1 MKEEYTRE
9 VINEMQKVIDDSLM
23 AGSSDRLTV
32 IKEYMTPDDMCSYFG
47 FKDKRMFTKW
57 EADGLK
63 TIKLTEKSKLY
74 AGDDVR
80 EYLDKLR
87 S

>member
-1 MKEEYTRE
+1 MEKA
-9 VINEMQKVIDDSLM
+9 INEVHKAIDENLTFRTKE
-23 AGSSDRLTV
+23 RLTV

-47 FKDKRMFTKW
+47 FKDKRQFLKW
-57 EADGLK
+57 EENGLK
-63 TIKLTEKSKLY
+63 TIKLSEKSKLY

-80 EYLDKLR
+80 DYLDNLR

>member
-1 MKEEYTRE
+1 MEKA
-9 VINEMQKVIDDSLM
+9 INEMHRVIDDSLM
-23 AGSSDRLTV
+23 AGPSERLTI
-32 IKEYMTPDDMCSYFG
+32 IKEYMTPEDMCSYFG

-63 TIKLTEKSKLY
+63 TIKLSEKSKLY

>member
-1 MKEEYTRE
+1 ME
-9 VINEMQKVIDDSLM
+9 KVIDNSL
-23 AGSSDRLTV
+23 SVRPRERLNV

-47 FKDKRMFTKW
+47 FKDKRQFIKW
-57 EADGLK
+57 EQNGLK
-63 TIKLTEKSKLY
+63 TIQLSEKSKLY

-80 EYLDKLR
+80 EYLDNLR

>member
-1 MKEEYTRE
+1 MEKA
-9 VINEMQKVIDDSLM
+9 INEVHKVIDESLI
-23 AGSSDRLTV
+23 SRPKERLTV
-32 IKEYMTPDDMCSYFG
+32 IKEYMTPEDMCSYFG
-47 FKDKRMFTKW
+47 FKDKRMFTKR

-63 TIKLTEKSKLY
+63 TIKLSEKSKLY

-80 EYLDKLR
+80 EYLNNLR

>member
-1 MKEEYTRE
+1 MEKA
-9 VINEMQKVIDDSLM
+9 INEMHKVIDESLM
-23 AGSSDRLTV
+23 PSPNERLTV

-47 FKDKRMFTKW
+47 FKDKRQFVKW
-57 EADGLK
+57 EEDGLK
-63 TIKLTEKSKLY
+63 TIKLSEKSKLY

-80 EYLDKLR
+80 DYLDNLR

>member
-1 MKEEYTRE
+1 MEKAIGEVHKIIDENLTLRPKE
-9 VINEMQKVIDDSLM
+9 
-23 AGSSDRLTV
+23 RLTI
-32 IKEYMTPDDMCSYFG
+32 IKEYMTPEDMCSYFG

-63 TIKLTEKSKLY
+63 TIKLSEKSKLY
-74 AGDDVR
+74 AGEDVR

>member
-1 MKEEYTRE
+1 MEKA
-9 VINEMQKVIDDSLM
+9 INEMHKVIDDNLF
-23 AGSSDRLTV
+23 DQPRERLTV
-32 IKEYMTPDDMCSYFG
+32 IKEYMTPEDMCSYFG

-63 TIKLTEKSKLY
+63 TIKLSEKSKLY

-80 EYLDKLR
+80 EYLDNLR

>member
-1 MKEEYTRE
+1 MEKA
-9 VINEMQKVIDDSLM
+9 INEMHRVIDESLM
-23 AGSSDRLTV
+23 AGPSERLTV

-63 TIKLTEKSKLY
+63 TIKLSEKSKLY

-80 EYLDKLR
+80 EYLNNLR

>member
-1 MKEEYTRE
+1 MEKA
-9 VINEMQKVIDDSLM
+9 INEVHRVIDENLIDM
-23 AGSSDRLTV
+23 PKERLTV
-32 IKEYMTPDDMCSYFG
+32 IKEYMTPEDMCSYFG

-63 TIKLTEKSKLY
+63 TIKLSEKSKLY

-80 EYLDKLR
+80 EYLDNLR

>member
-1 MKEEYTRE
+1 MEKA
-9 VINEMQKVIDDSLM
+9 INEMHRVIDESLIP
-23 AGSSDRLTV
+23 SPNERLTV

-47 FKDKRMFTKW
+47 FKDKRQFVKW
-57 EADGLK
+57 EEDGLK
-63 TIKLTEKSKLY
+63 TIKLSEKSKLY

-80 EYLDKLR
+80 DYLDNLR

>member
-1 MKEEYTRE
+1 MEKA
-9 VINEMQKVIDDSLM
+9 INEMHKVIDDNLF
-23 AGSSDRLTV
+23 DQPRERLTV

-63 TIKLTEKSKLY
+63 TIKLSEKSKLY

-80 EYLDKLR
+80 EYLDNLR

>member
-1 MKEEYTRE
+1 MEKA
-9 VINEMQKVIDDSLM
+9 INEMHRVTDEGLI
-23 AGSSDRLTV
+23 AGPGERLTV

-63 TIKLTEKSKLY
+63 TIKLSEKSKLY

-80 EYLDKLR
+80 DYLDNLR

>member
-1 MKEEYTRE
+1 MEKA
-9 VINEMQKVIDDSLM
+9 INEMHKVIDDNLFEM
-23 AGSSDRLTV
+23 PRERLTV

-47 FKDKRMFTKW
+47 FKDKRMFVKW
-57 EADGLK
+57 EEDGLK
-63 TIKLTEKSKLY
+63 TIKLSEKSKLY

-80 EYLDKLR
+80 DYLDNLR

>member
-1 MKEEYTRE
+1 MEKAIGE
-9 VINEMQKVIDDSLM
+9 VHKVIDENLISRPKE
-23 AGSSDRLTV
+23 RLTV

-47 FKDKRMFTKW
+47 FKDKRMFVKW
-57 EADGLK
+57 EENGLK
-63 TIKLTEKSKLY
+63 TIKLSEKSKLY
-74 AGDDVR
+74 AGEDVR

>member
-1 MKEEYTRE
+1 MEKA
-9 VINEMQKVIDDSLM
+9 INEMHRVIDDSLM
-23 AGSSDRLTV
+23 ASPGERLTV

-57 EADGLK
+57 EQDGLK
-63 TIKLTEKSKLY
+63 TIKLSEKSKLY

-80 EYLDKLR
+80 DYLDNLR

>member
-1 MKEEYTRE
+1 MEKA
-9 VINEMQKVIDDSLM
+9 INEMHRVIDDSLM
-23 AGSSDRLTV
+23 TGPNERLTV

-47 FKDKRMFTKW
+47 FKDKRMFVKW
-57 EADGLK
+57 EENGLK
-63 TIKLTEKSKLY
+63 TIKLSEKSKLY

-80 EYLDKLR
+80 EYLNKLR

>member
-1 MKEEYTRE
+1 MEKA
-9 VINEMQKVIDDSLM
+9 INEMQKVIDDSLM

>member
-1 MKEEYTRE
+1 MEKA
-9 VINEMQKVIDDSLM
+9 INEMHKAIDDNLF
-23 AGSSDRLTV
+23 DQPRERLTV
-32 IKEYMTPDDMCSYFG
+32 IKEYMTPEDMCSYFG

-63 TIKLTEKSKLY
+63 TIKLSEKSKLY

-80 EYLDKLR
+80 EYLDNLR

>member
-1 MKEEYTRE
+1 MERA
-9 VINEMQKVIDDSLM
+9 INEMHKVIDDSLM
-23 AGSSDRLTV
+23 PSPNERLTV
-32 IKEYMTPDDMCSYFG
+32 IKEYMTPEDMCSYFG

-57 EADGLK
+57 EQDGLK
-63 TIKLTEKSKLY
+63 TIKLSVKSKLY
-74 AGDDVR
+74 AGEDVR

>member
-1 MKEEYTRE
+1 MEKA
-9 VINEMQKVIDDSLM
+9 INEMHKVIDESLM
-23 AGSSDRLTV
+23 PSPSGRLTV

-47 FKDKRMFTKW
+47 FKDKRQFVKW
-57 EADGLK
+57 EEDGLK
-63 TIKLTEKSKLY
+63 TIKLSEKSKLY

-80 EYLDKLR
+80 DYLDNLR

>member
-1 MKEEYTRE
+1 MHR
-9 VINEMQKVIDDSLM
+9 VIDESLM
-23 AGSSDRLTV
+23 AGPSERLTV

-63 TIKLTEKSKLY
+63 TIKLSEKSKLY

-80 EYLDKLR
+80 EYLNNLR

>member
-1 MKEEYTRE
+1 MEKA
-9 VINEMQKVIDDSLM
+9 INEMHKVIDDSLM
-23 AGSSDRLTV
+23 AGYSDNRLTV

>member
-1 MKEEYTRE
+1 MERA
-9 VINEMQKVIDDSLM
+9 INEMHKVIDDSLM
-23 AGSSDRLTV
+23 PSPSERLTV

-47 FKDKRMFTKW
+47 FKDKRIFTKW

-63 TIKLTEKSKLY
+63 TIKLSERSKLY

-80 EYLDKLR
+80 DYLDKLR